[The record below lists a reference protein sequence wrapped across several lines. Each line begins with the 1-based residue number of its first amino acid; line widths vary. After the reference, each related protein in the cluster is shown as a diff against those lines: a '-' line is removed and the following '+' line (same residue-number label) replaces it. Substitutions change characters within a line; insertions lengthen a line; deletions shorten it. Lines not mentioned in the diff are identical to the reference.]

1 MTHRDVT
8 RRDGAGTGL
17 DGGRSSGV
25 SAPSVI
31 VATIFREG
39 GETGVHTHFGQ
50 LRDYLER
57 HGAEVSV
64 VTPFSWS
71 RALTYPA
78 FAPRLVLRH
87 VSPAAAVLWY
97 RYWHEVFL
105 YRALRQRLA
114 DGRPQVVY
122 AQGPL
127 EARAALRARKGP
139 QQRVIMAVHFRSSQ
153 ADEHAEPGRELKRD
167 GALYR
172 AMRRAERDVILH
184 VDGLVYVSGWAR
196 DALLGWLPEAADVP
210 SEVIGNGVTPVA
222 AAVSGGQEQEWERE
236 HLANLVTVGR
246 LDEAKNHRF
255 LLDVL
260 AAARR
265 TGRRVTLDIYGD
277 GPLRRD
283 LARRISSLD
292 LDGQVRLLGF
302 RADVRHQLPA
312 YRAYAHASYAETSSL
327 AIIEA
332 MAGGL
337 PIVAAGIG
345 PIPELCEDGAE
356 ARFWPLDD
364 PARAAAVLLELLDSP
379 SALTA
384 AASAALARFQRDFD
398 IDVVGAR
405 LRSFLLDS
413 QASVPARPA

>member
-1 MTHRDVT
+1 
-8 RRDGAGTGL
+8 
-17 DGGRSSGV
+17 
-25 SAPSVI
+25 VI

-50 LRDYLER
+50 LRGYLEG
-57 HGAEVSV
+57 HGTEVGV
-64 VTPFSWS
+64 VTPFSWNK
-71 RALTYPA
+71 ALTYPV

-87 VSPAAAVLWY
+87 VSPAAAVMWY
-97 RYWHEVFL
+97 RHWHEAFL

-114 DGRPQVVY
+114 DGREQVVY

-127 EARAALRARKGP
+127 EARAALRARRGP
-139 QQRVIMAVHFRSSQ
+139 RQRVIMAVHFRSSQ
-153 ADEHAEPGRELKRD
+153 ADEHAEPGREIKRD

-172 AMRRAERDVILH
+172 SMRRAERDVILR

-196 DALLGWLPEAADVP
+196 DALLGWLPEAAEVP

-222 AAVSGGQEQEWERE
+222 AAASGEGAREQ
-236 HLANLVTVGR
+236 LADLVTVGR

-260 AAARR
+260 VEARR

-277 GPLRRD
+277 GPLRKD

-302 RADVRHQLPA
+302 RADVRQQLPA

-337 PIVAAGIG
+337 PIVAGGIG
-345 PIPELCEDGAE
+345 PIPELCKDGAE

-364 PARAAAVLLELLDSP
+364 PARAAVMLLELLDSP
-379 SALTA
+379 SALAA
-384 AASAALARFQRDFD
+384 AASAARARFERDFD
-398 IDVVGAR
+398 IDVIGGR

-413 QASVPARPA
+413 PASVPARQA

>member
-1 MTHRDVT
+1 M
-8 RRDGAGTGL
+8 
-17 DGGRSSGV
+17 
-25 SAPSVI
+25 I

-50 LRDYLER
+50 LRGYLER
-57 HGAEVSV
+57 HGTEVSV
-64 VTPFSWS
+64 VTPFSWN
-71 RALTYPA
+71 RTLTYPV

-87 VSPAAAVLWY
+87 VSPAGAVVWY

-114 DGRPQVVY
+114 GGGEQVVY

-127 EARAALRARKGP
+127 EAKAALRARRGP
-139 QQRVIMAVHFRSSQ
+139 HQRVIMAVHFRASQ
-153 ADEHAEPGRELKRD
+153 ADEHAEPGREIKRD

-172 AMRRAERDVILH
+172 SMRRAERDVILH
-184 VDGLVYVSGWAR
+184 VDGLVYVSEWAR
-196 DALLGWLPEAADVP
+196 DALLGWLPEAADLP
-210 SEVIGNGVTPVA
+210 SEVIGNGVTPA
-222 AAVSGGQEQEWERE
+222 AATVSGPGERE
-236 HLANLVTVGR
+236 QPADLVTVGR

-265 TGRRVTLDIYGD
+265 TGRRVTLDVYGD

-283 LARRISSLD
+283 LARRVSALD

-302 RADVRHQLPA
+302 RADVRQRLPA

-332 MAGGL
+332 MAAGL
-337 PIVAAGIG
+337 PVVAAGIG
-345 PIPELCEDGAE
+345 PIPELCQDGAE

-364 PARAAAVLLELLDSP
+364 PARAAGMLLELLDSP
-379 SALTA
+379 SALAA
-384 AASAALARFQRDFD
+384 AASAARARFERDFD
-398 IDVVGAR
+398 IDVVGGR
-405 LRSFLLDS
+405 LRSFLVE
-413 QASVPARPA
+413 ASAAVPAQPA

>member
-1 MTHRDVT
+1 
-8 RRDGAGTGL
+8 
-17 DGGRSSGV
+17 
-25 SAPSVI
+25 VI

-39 GETGVHTHFGQ
+39 GGTGVHTHFGQ
-50 LRDYLER
+50 LRGYLER
-57 HGAEVSV
+57 HGTEVSV
-64 VTPFSWS
+64 VTPFSWN
-71 RALTYPA
+71 RTLTYPV
-78 FAPRLVLRH
+78 FAPRLVFRH
-87 VSPAAAVLWY
+87 VSPAAAVMWY
-97 RYWHEVFL
+97 RHWHEVFL

-114 DGRPQVVY
+114 DGREQVVY

-127 EARAALRARKGP
+127 EARAALRARRGP
-139 QQRVIMAVHFRSSQ
+139 RQRVIMAVHFRASQ
-153 ADEHAEPGRELKRD
+153 ADEHAEPGREIKRD

-210 SEVIGNGVTPVA
+210 SEVIGNAVTPVA
-222 AAVSGGQEQEWERE
+222 ATASGEGAREQ
-236 HLANLVTVGR
+236 LADLVTVGR
-246 LDEAKNHRF
+246 LDEAKNHAF

-260 AAARR
+260 AEARR

-292 LDGQVRLLGF
+292 LDGQVQLLGF
-302 RADVRHQLPA
+302 RADVRQQLPA

-337 PIVAAGIG
+337 PIVAGGIG
-345 PIPELCEDGAE
+345 PIPELCKDGAE

-364 PARAAAVLLELLDSP
+364 PARAAAMLLELLDTP
-379 SALTA
+379 SSLGA
-384 AASAALARFQRDFD
+384 AALAARARFERDFD

-405 LRSFLLDS
+405 LRSFLLDDS
-413 QASVPARPA
+413 ASVPAQPA

>member
-1 MTHRDVT
+1 
-8 RRDGAGTGL
+8 
-17 DGGRSSGV
+17 
-25 SAPSVI
+25 VI

-39 GETGVHTHFGQ
+39 GGTGVHTHFGQ
-50 LRDYLER
+50 LRGYLER
-57 HGAEVSV
+57 HGTEVSV
-64 VTPFSWS
+64 VTPFSWN
-71 RALTYPA
+71 RTLTYPV
-78 FAPRLVLRH
+78 FGPRLVLRH
-87 VSPAAAVLWY
+87 VSLAAAVMWY
-97 RYWHEVFL
+97 RHWHEVFL
-105 YRALRQRLA
+105 YRALCQRLA
-114 DGRPQVVY
+114 DGREQVVY

-127 EARAALRARKGP
+127 EARAALRARRGP
-139 QQRVIMAVHFRSSQ
+139 RQRVIMAVHFRASQ
-153 ADEHAEPGRELKRD
+153 TDEHAEPGREIKRD

-184 VDGLVYVSGWAR
+184 VDGLVYVSEWAR
-196 DALLGWLPEAADVP
+196 DALLGWLPEAAEVP

-222 AAVSGGQEQEWERE
+222 ATASGEGAREQ
-236 HLANLVTVGR
+236 LADLVTVGR

-255 LLDVL
+255 LFDVL
-260 AAARR
+260 VEARR

-302 RADVRHQLPA
+302 HADVRQQLRA

-337 PIVAAGIG
+337 PIVAGGIG
-345 PIPELCEDGAE
+345 PIPELCKDGAE

-364 PARAAAVLLELLDSP
+364 PARAAAMLLELLDSP
-379 SALTA
+379 SSLA
-384 AASAALARFQRDFD
+384 AAALAARARFERDFD
-398 IDVVGAR
+398 IDVIGGR

-413 QASVPARPA
+413 PASVSAQQV

>member
-1 MTHRDVT
+1 VTHRDVT
-8 RRDGAGTGL
+8 RQDGAEPL
-17 DGGRSSGV
+17 VDGGRPSGA
-25 SAPSVI
+25 SAPPVT

-50 LRDYLER
+50 LGRYLER
-57 HGAEVSV
+57 HGTEVTV
-64 VTPFSWS
+64 VTPFSWN
-71 RALTYPA
+71 RALTYPL

-87 VSPAAAVLWY
+87 LSPAAAVLWY
-97 RYWHEVFL
+97 RHWHEVLL

-114 DGRPQVVY
+114 DGREQVVY

-127 EARAALRARKGP
+127 EAKAALRARRGP
-139 QQRVIMAVHFRSSQ
+139 RQRVIMAVHFRASQ
-153 ADEHAEPGRELKRD
+153 ADEHAEPGREIKRD

-172 AMRRAERDVILH
+172 RMRRAERDVILR

-196 DALLGWLPEAADVP
+196 DALLGWLPEAAEVP

-222 AAVSGGQEQEWERE
+222 AAVPAERPGE
-236 HLANLVTVGR
+236 RLADLVTVGR
-246 LDEAKNHRF
+246 LDEAKNHGF

-260 AAARR
+260 VEARR
-265 TGRRVTLDIYGD
+265 AERRVTLDIYGD

-302 RADVRHQLPA
+302 RDDVRQQLPA

-332 MAGGL
+332 MAAGL
-337 PIVAAGIG
+337 PVVAAGIG
-345 PIPELCEDGAE
+345 PIPELCQDGAE

-379 SALTA
+379 SALAA
-384 AASAALARFQRDFD
+384 AASAARARFARDFD
-398 IDVVGAR
+398 IDVVGKR
-405 LRSFLLDS
+405 LRSFLL
-413 QASVPARPA
+413 AGAVA

>member
-1 MTHRDVT
+1 
-8 RRDGAGTGL
+8 
-17 DGGRSSGV
+17 V

-50 LRDYLER
+50 LRDYLGR
-57 HGAEVSV
+57 HGTEVSV

-71 RALTYPA
+71 RALTYPV

-87 VSPAAAVLWY
+87 TSPAAAVMWY

-114 DGRPQVVY
+114 DGRAQIVY

-127 EARAALRARKGP
+127 EARAALRARKGR
-139 QQRVIMAVHFRSSQ
+139 QQRVIMAVHFRASQ

-222 AAVSGGQEQEWERE
+222 ATVSGERE
-236 HLANLVTVGR
+236 REREQLADLVTVGR

-260 AAARR
+260 AAAGHR
-265 TGRRVTLDIYGD
+265 GRRVTLDIYGD

-283 LARRISSLD
+283 LARRIGSLG

-332 MAGGL
+332 MAAGL
-337 PIVAAGIG
+337 PVVAAGIG
-345 PIPELCEDGAE
+345 PIPELCKDGAE

-364 PARAAAVLLELLDSP
+364 PARAAAILLELLDSP
-379 SALTA
+379 SALSA
-384 AASAALARFQRDFD
+384 AASAARARFERDFD

-413 QASVPARPA
+413 AASAPVRPA